1 VFHGKTREH
10 SSWPNVAA
18 AWFNGKELFMKTAK
32 NALKIAGFGLIT
44 LMAAA
49 CNTVAGAGEDIEAGG
64 SVIQDS
70 ADEVKDEMSN

>member
-1 VFHGKTREH
+1 
-10 SSWPNVAA
+10 
-18 AWFNGKELFMKTAK
+18 MKTAK

-70 ADEVKDEMSN
+70 ADEAKDEMSN

>member
-1 VFHGKTREH
+1 
-10 SSWPNVAA
+10 
-18 AWFNGKELFMKTAK
+18 
-32 NALKIAGFGLIT
+32 
-44 LMAAA
+44 MAAA